1 MRRVSGADDDD
12 AEFSSTRTF
21 NRSDADAVY
30 YASRGV
36 DRTPVSSFVSQESS
50 RHVRDVINRKKTFF
64 TARRLVDVYS
74 TRRRTERLD
83 ESPATPRARSSLS
96 RCAYSG
102 RKPKTRKKTSKEKSE
117 TGADRSDR

>member
-64 TARRLVDVYS
+64 TARRFVDV
-74 TRRRTERLD
+74 TRRGD

>member
-1 MRRVSGADDDD
+1 MRRVSGADEDD

-64 TARRLVDVYS
+64 TARRFVDVYS
-74 TRRRTERLD
+74 TRRREPGDAARALFHLAVCLLRAKTENAKKNL
-83 ESPATPRARSSLS
+83 E
-96 RCAYSG
+96 
-102 RKPKTRKKTSKEKSE
+102 RKK
-117 TGADRSDR
+117 

>member
-1 MRRVSGADDDD
+1 VRRVSGADDDD

-64 TARRLVDVYS
+64 TARRFVDVYS

-83 ESPATPRARSSLS
+83 ESPATPRALFHLAVCLLR
-96 RCAYSG
+96 A
-102 RKPKTRKKTSKEKSE
+102 KTENAKKNLERKK
-117 TGADRSDR
+117 